1 MYLVTREFTG
11 GALKGLITTSATRV
25 AMTEGA
31 VVLKP
36 CGGGSPYKILSVVKT
51 TGNVRTPAL
60 ERESW

>member
-25 AMTEGA
+25 TMTEGA
-31 VVLKP
+31 AVSKP
-36 CGGGSPYKILSVVKT
+36 CGGGSPYKILSVVET
-51 TGNVRTPAL
+51 NGNVRTPAL

>member
-11 GALKGLITTSATRV
+11 GALKGLITTSATQV
-25 AMTEGA
+25 NMTEGA
-31 VVLKP
+31 VVSKP